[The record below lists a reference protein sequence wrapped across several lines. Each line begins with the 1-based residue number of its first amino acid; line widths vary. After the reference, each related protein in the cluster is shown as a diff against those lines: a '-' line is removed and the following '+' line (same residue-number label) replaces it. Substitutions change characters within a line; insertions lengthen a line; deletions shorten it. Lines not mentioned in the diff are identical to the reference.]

1 MNSKWTFKEILERF
15 ERIEKKLCLDEAVI
29 QGVPWWDM
37 LRQTI
42 FDELL
47 FELIEKEEI
56 KNRIFV
62 NNEFK
67 KKKFLLFFAY

>member
-1 MNSKWTFKEILERF
+1 MNSKWTFNKILERF
-15 ERIEKKLCLDEAVI
+15 EHIEKKLCLDEAVI

-42 FDELL
+42 FEELL